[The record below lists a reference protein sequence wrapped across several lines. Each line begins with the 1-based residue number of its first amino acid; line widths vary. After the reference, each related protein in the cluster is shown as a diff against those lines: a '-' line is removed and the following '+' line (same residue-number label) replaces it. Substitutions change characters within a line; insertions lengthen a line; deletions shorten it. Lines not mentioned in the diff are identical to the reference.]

1 MRRWFDDLPKYADD
15 SSWWPKGTTRC
26 RPEVFLF
33 WLGLPLTIMA
43 YFGVSAFLVLF
54 KGLNQTNMNDYFA
67 FGVWIVVDLAVIALG
82 AGAFFTSFL
91 NYIIGKTELKPIVN
105 AAVLIGFIC
114 YTGAIL
120 MLGIDI
126 GQPIR
131 GWFGF
136 WHANVHSMLTEV
148 MFCITTYAIV
158 LCIELLP
165 SVLDNRRIGK
175 VPEFGTFSHNLHTIM
190 IVFAAAGTFLSFFH
204 QGSLGGMFG
213 VLYARP
219 FAFRG
224 HLGIWPMTFFLFVMS
239 AIAAGPSFTTL
250 IVMITEK
257 ITAKRLTS
265 HKVKMLMGKIS
276 GWLLLVYMV
285 CKSVDTLYWAFIYLP
300 SKGLSVGQMYQMP
313 YGSWLVWA
321 ELGLFG
327 WLPVVMLLTPRV
339 RESYGLLFLAM
350 LLNCIG
356 VTLNRFIFTIQSL
369 ALPVMPFEKFISYLP
384 TWQEWGVAS
393 LVLGHGLL
401 IFMLAYRYLPIFPQ
415 EPELNQR

>member
-15 SSWWPKGTTRC
+15 SSWWPNGTTRC

-43 YFGVSAFLVLF
+43 YFGLSAFLVLF

-219 FAFRG
+219 FAYRG

-239 AIAAGPSFTTL
+239 AIAAGPSFTTMV
-250 IVMITEK
+250 VMITEK
-257 ITAKRLTS
+257 ITGKRLTS

-300 SKGLSVGQMYQMP
+300 SKGLSVGQMYQAP

-327 WLPVVMLLTPRV
+327 WLPAILLLTPRV

-369 ALPVMPFEKFISYLP
+369 ALPVMPFEKFFSYLP